1 MTGSRPGGHEGTG
14 GHEMKS
20 RYDVSRL
27 AATCSARFED
37 LREAFEMAKAM
48 AQYEGEEIALRK
60 LTWDDTNRVTGIETV
75 LVSGAGQ
82 FRYI

>member
-1 MTGSRPGGHEGTG
+1 
-14 GHEMKS
+14 MKT
-20 RYDVSRL
+20 RYDVSNL

-60 LTWDDTNRVTGIETV
+60 LTWDDANRVSRIDTV
-75 LVSGAGQ
+75 LVNAAGR